1 MSILTKSS
9 ILRLIGRSPVR
20 GLRKHLQL
28 TVEMSSLLEDFFAA
42 MLKEDFL
49 VAQSIFEDMN
59 VLEQAGDR
67 RKDKVRRLNKRPFM
81 MAFPRRE
88 ILKILNGQEKIMN
101 LLRDSVVLLVGRK
114 LSVPASVHSV
124 LLDYIK
130 SIKTS
135 VAKLNTA
142 ILELDDLVE
151 TGFGHVFREHVLGA
165 AREIDQ
171 PQQCVDE
178 QEVVLRHS
186 LFVVEGQFNTIDLI
200 LMYQSIE
207 KLGRVSHICEEIS
220 SELIMLVEN

>member
-1 MSILTKSS
+1 MLTKSS

-20 GLRKHLQL
+20 GLRKHLKL
-28 TVEMSSLLEDFFAA
+28 TVEMTGLLEDFFVA
-42 MLKEDFL
+42 MLREDFL

-59 VLEQAGDR
+59 VLEQAADR

-101 LLRDSVVLLVGRK
+101 LLRDSVVLLVARK
-114 LSVPASVHSV
+114 FSLPESVHAV
-124 LLDYIK
+124 FLEYIRGIK
-130 SIKTS
+130 SN

-151 TGFGHVFREHVLGA
+151 TGFGHVFREHVLRA
-165 AREIDQ
+165 AKDIDQ
-171 PQQCVDE
+171 LQGCVEE

-186 LFVVEGQFNTIDLI
+186 LFIVEGQFNTVDLI
-200 LMYQSIE
+200 LLYQSIE